1 MHSRGVSSRAARVAL
16 VAVVLGGALLSSV
29 AHSEAES
36 AATHFTFEK
45 KGVLIPSP
53 EGVPAP
59 GPYYPVLVKMDGV
72 ADFPYDYALYFST
85 DHHNGDGGIWLY
97 LCNGAPSEPEN
108 WIAYEAAVARGD
120 FDYLEKKPS
129 GNPIYKDTTQG
140 RQTETPCVNIIDG
153 TVFMTYHNAG
163 AGHNQSTLLATSPDG
178 LNFTRIHG
186 EKNSIV
192 LDYDAKNEVGD
203 GHTGYFR
210 WRPNVFPGVGYAYSG
225 FALHGGGDDFHGSMW
240 ASKDAVHW
248 TRFQIFDSIEGH
260 AVEAPNIVRRR
271 SIDPNSITPLG
282 NGEFVALCA
291 LGNRASGTT
300 PRRLQLYEVFLGSD
314 GRELTRQCRKV
325 LGNGPEG
332 APDFEELGQPT
343 TAVIDGVW
351 HLIYVGARNDSSVNT
366 LMSAVGRLN
375 LDAPKSV
382 PLAPEERR
390 RDLRGE

>member
-1 MHSRGVSSRAARVAL
+1 
-16 VAVVLGGALLSSV
+16 
-29 AHSEAES
+29 
-36 AATHFTFEK
+36 
-45 KGVLIPSP
+45 
-53 EGVPAP
+53 
-59 GPYYPVLVKMDGV
+59 
-72 ADFPYDYALYFST
+72 
-85 DHHNGDGGIWLY
+85 
-97 LCNGAPSEPEN
+97 
-108 WIAYEAAVARGD
+108 
-120 FDYLEKKPS
+120 
-129 GNPIYKDTTQG
+129 
-140 RQTETPCVNIIDG
+140 
-153 TVFMTYHNAG
+153 
-163 AGHNQSTLLATSPDG
+163 
-178 LNFTRIHG
+178 
-186 EKNSIV
+186 
-192 LDYDAKNEVGD
+192 
-203 GHTGYFR
+203 
-210 WRPNVFPGVGYAYSG
+210 
-225 FALHGGGDDFHGSMW
+225 MW